1 MSATLV
7 SAVVGAVIGGGISIL
22 VLKVMSQKMAA
33 SHPVLT
39 IAVPENAESSPEWQ
53 AWAQENGFKAKDGQ
67 WVKGTG
73 MLTSF
78 SEIRFDGGR
87 MEVRECV
94 NFLFGIN
101 RFALN
106 APGLFAKPVRA
117 RKLKKLNELLA
128 QWQLPPVAMQ

>member
-1 MSATLV
+1 
-7 SAVVGAVIGGGISIL
+7 
-22 VLKVMSQKMAA
+22 
-33 SHPVLT
+33 
-39 IAVPENAESSPEWQ
+39 
-53 AWAQENGFKAKDGQ
+53 
-67 WVKGTG
+67 
-73 MLTSF
+73 
-78 SEIRFDGGR
+78 